1 MNDDTWVTCPYN
13 VAHRALKSRFQFHL
27 TKCRTQHNSGDK
39 KQCPYD
45 ANHIINV
52 LEFEYHLTACESRES
67 VLHFQSTDQDIE
79 LNLLPVPTRPLVQ
92 YHSEEDWDAEGDVAS
107 YQPLKNIADRP
118 VFIQPTGLAPAE
130 RKNFRRNERGRH
142 QKIENRG
149 NTWKPL
155 NNHVNKSASFQSV
168 ISEADDEEY
177 VPLRKPNKIRQKTE
191 SVQSP
196 PTLQSPPPSSSSWK
210 SYNTPTLPKTPVLP
224 KDPVRTSAWK
234 SVDTSNQKVTAE
246 LFKTSDQTSA
256 WKSSDAPTLNT
267 AASSKSPPS
276 TSAWK
281 SVDKS
286 NQKVIAESFKTPAQT
301 SACRS
306 SNPPTSP
313 STSVSSKASA
323 STSAWKSVDKSDEK
337 SSESPLNKS
346 ASSGKTVPY
355 TGTVPKPKPSLSYA
369 IAFQKLKINKDDEFS
384 YANALQK
391 LKINKDDELTNELSR
406 TLENVPFDN
415 TNNLN

>member
-67 VLHFQSTDQDIE
+67 VLHFQSTDQDFE

-142 QKIENRG
+142 QNIENRG

-155 NNHVNKSASFQSV
+155 NNHANKSASFQSV
-168 ISEADDEEY
+168 LSEADDEEY

-196 PTLQSPPPSSSSWK
+196 PTLQSPPSSSSWK
-210 SYNTPTLPKTPVLP
+210 SCNTPTPPKASVLP
-224 KDPVRTSAWK
+224 KEPVRTSAWK
-234 SVDTSNQKVTAE
+234 SVDTFNQKVTAE
-246 LFKTSDQTSA
+246 SSKTSDQTSA
-256 WKSSDAPTLNT
+256 WKTSDAPTSDT

-286 NQKVIAESFKTPAQT
+286 NQKVIAESFKTPAKT
-301 SACRS
+301 SAWRS

-313 STSVSSKASA
+313 STSVSSKASV
-323 STSAWKSVDKSDEK
+323 STSAWKSVDKSYEK
-337 SSESPLNKS
+337 GSESPLNRS

-355 TGTVPKPKPSLSYA
+355 IGTVPKPKPS
-369 IAFQKLKINKDDEFS
+369 FS

-391 LKINKDDELTNELSR
+391 LKNKDDELTNELSR
-406 TLENVPFDN
+406 TLESVHFDKA
-415 TNNLN
+415 NNLY